1 MAKSHVAPLPPGNRL
16 LARLPPREYRR
27 LLPLLRQFPL
37 KFKHVLHE
45 ARSPI
50 DYVYFP
56 SRGVVSAVTLMED
69 GTVIEVATVGNEGMV
84 GLTAFLGDGDSPNRQ
99 VVQVP
104 GDSLRMSADD
114 FRTET
119 SRDMPTTP
127 TADSLQHSLSQTN
140 LPGRSLQRTASCTA
154 AVLPLGADDPRPS
167 GGRRV
172 PTHPRVPVPYAWR
185 APHERYRRSQTPA
198 RRRANPKPARPNHCA
213 GSARARGH
221 CLRVL
226 QECAKRV
233 RPFARTCSAI
243 CSTSI
248 GSLTVH
254 RSPSTEMSQV
264 CRRLIVFG
272 LPSRRTLGK

>member
-1 MAKSHVAPLPPGNRL
+1 MAKLHVALLPPGNRL

-119 SRDMPTTP
+119 NRDMPLRRLLIRYN
-127 TADSLQHSLSQTN
+127 TAFLKQISQAVACNGLHHVQQRCCRWVLMTHDRVEADEFLLTHEFLSHMLGVRRMSVTDVLKPLQDAGLIRNQRGRITV
-140 LPGRSLQRTASCTA
+140 LDRPGLEATVCECYRSVQNEFDRL
-154 AVLPLGADDPRPS
+154 LG
-167 GGRRV
+167 
-172 PTHPRVPVPYAWR
+172 PVPQSV
-185 APHERYRRSQTPA
+185 PPA
-198 RRRANPKPARPNHCA
+198 
-213 GSARARGH
+213 SAA
-221 CLRVL
+221 
-226 QECAKRV
+226 
-233 RPFARTCSAI
+233 
-243 CSTSI
+243 
-248 GSLTVH
+248 
-254 RSPSTEMSQV
+254 
-264 CRRLIVFG
+264 
-272 LPSRRTLGK
+272 